1 MTTAANG
8 FPEWIRRKLMG
19 QGESSGATT
28 GGKIDQGPVVVWE
41 AANVMEAEIVKSR
54 LEAEGIPAIIRSEA
68 LGQIYGLTLG
78 GLAAADVLVP
88 APLADR
94 AIELLESDAVFEE
107 LPDEDDAAAP
117 DAASPDAGVV

>member
-1 MTTAANG
+1 
-8 FPEWIRRKLMG
+8 MG
-19 QGESSGATT
+19 QGGSSGTTT
-28 GGKIDQGPVVVWE
+28 GGKLDQEPVVVWE

-68 LGQIYGLTLG
+68 LGQIYGLTMG

-94 AIELLESDAVFEE
+94 AIEILESNAGMDDM
-107 LPDEDDAAAP
+107 PDEDVAAE
-117 DAASPDAGVV
+117 AGDDVA